1 MMGETFRYVA
11 PIAGALGFS
20 VEDTS
25 EAIGLM
31 ANAGI
36 KSSQAGT
43 SLRTIMNSL
52 TGPIDIVGENLGE
65 VTIQTT
71 NADGSMRDLSD
82 ILADCRSAF
91 SQLSESEKANTAEAL
106 VGKNAMSGFLALMNA
121 APEDIDKLSSA
132 IEDCDGTAHGM
143 AETMQDN
150 LAGQLT
156 ILKSQLQELA
166 ISFGEVMMPA
176 IRKIVSAI
184 QAFIDKLN
192 GMDDGTRAMII
203 KISLLVAAIG
213 PLLIIFG
220 AMLSTMTGAT

>member
-1 MMGETFRYVA
+1 
-11 PIAGALGFS
+11 
-20 VEDTS
+20 
-25 EAIGLM
+25 
-31 ANAGI
+31 
-36 KSSQAGT
+36 
-43 SLRTIMNSL
+43 
-52 TGPIDIVGENLGE
+52 
-65 VTIQTT
+65 
-71 NADGSMRDLSD
+71 
-82 ILADCRSAF
+82 
-91 SQLSESEKANTAEAL
+91 
-106 VGKNAMSGFLALMNA
+106 
-121 APEDIDKLSSA
+121 
-132 IEDCDGTAHGM
+132 M

-203 KISLLVAAIG
+203 KIGLLVAAIG

-220 AMLSTMTGAT
+220 TMLSTIGRAMQAYVALAKGIGKLKLAMSSGTGIAGKLSAAISGISAPVVAIVAVIAVLVAAFVHLWKTNDKFREAILGTWQRIKEAVSNFVEGIRERLSALGIDFGDIVETIKKIWNGFCVNSAP

>member
-1 MMGETFRYVA
+1 
-11 PIAGALGFS
+11 
-20 VEDTS
+20 
-25 EAIGLM
+25 
-31 ANAGI
+31 
-36 KSSQAGT
+36 
-43 SLRTIMNSL
+43 
-52 TGPIDIVGENLGE
+52 
-65 VTIQTT
+65 
-71 NADGSMRDLSD
+71 
-82 ILADCRSAF
+82 
-91 SQLSESEKANTAEAL
+91 
-106 VGKNAMSGFLALMNA
+106 MNA